1 MFMRSILV
9 LFSIL
14 LMLSSCGS
22 TSEIPRATSAE
33 NNISYLALGD
43 SYTIGESVAEQE
55 RWSVQ
60 LSQKL
65 RDSGYSVQS
74 PKIIARTGWRTDELL
89 AAMDEQL
96 GEEKYDLVSILIG
109 VNNQYQGRDL
119 EQFQEELELII
130 QQAIQKSKNG
140 AENVF
145 VVSIPDYSV
154 TPFAQGSNV
163 DEIAH
168 EIMVYNERCMITSS
182 NYGVKYFYI
191 TDISE
196 EAATNPD
203 FVADDGLHP
212 SGEMYRRWVERIF
225 PEVKQMLEE

>member
-1 MFMRSILV
+1 MRSLFILV
-9 LFSIL
+9 SIL
-14 LMLSSCGS
+14 FIISSCGS
-22 TSEIPRATSAE
+22 NSEIPSAKPATKGF
-33 NNISYLALGD
+33 SYLALGD
-43 SYTIGESVAEQE
+43 SYTIGESVDESE
-55 RWSVQ
+55 RWPMQ
-60 LSQKL
+60 LVQKL
-65 RDSGYSVQS
+65 SDSGFSMQT
-74 PKIIARTGWRTDELL
+74 PRIIAKTGWRTDELL
-89 AAMDEQL
+89 AAMNEQL

-130 QQAIQKSKNG
+130 EQAIQKSKTG

-145 VVSIPDYSV
+145 LVSIPDYSV

-182 NYGVKYFYI
+182 NYGIQYFYI

-196 EAATNPD
+196 EAKENPEL
-203 FVADDGLHP
+203 VANDGLHP
-212 SGEMYRRWVERIF
+212 SGEMYSQWVERIF
-225 PEVKQMLEE
+225 PEIKEMLKE

>member
-1 MFMRSILV
+1 MRSILV

-14 LMLSSCGS
+14 LVLSSCGS
-22 TSEIPRATSAE
+22 SSEMPTTSESTK
-33 NNISYLALGD
+33 NFTYLALGD
-43 SYTIGESVAEQE
+43 SYTIGESVSESE
-55 RWSVQ
+55 RWPVQ
-60 LSQKL
+60 LTQKF
-65 RDSGYSVQS
+65 RDSGYLMQS

-130 QQAIQKSKNG
+130 QQAIQRSKNG
-140 AENVF
+140 ADGVF
-145 VVSIPDYSV
+145 LVSIPDYSV
-154 TPFAQGSNV
+154 TPFAQGGNV

-168 EIMVYNERCMITSS
+168 EIMVYNERCMVTSS
-182 NYGVKYFYI
+182 DYGVDYIYI

-196 EAATNPD
+196 EAATNPELI
-203 FVADDGLHP
+203 AGDGLHP

-225 PEVKQMLEE
+225 PQVKGYLNE

>member
-1 MFMRSILV
+1 MRSILV
-9 LFSIL
+9 LFSIV

-22 TSEIPRATSAE
+22 TSEIPTSTSAQ

-55 RWSVQ
+55 RWPLQ
-60 LSQKL
+60 LTQKL
-65 RDSGYSVQS
+65 RDSAYSVQS

-168 EIMVYNERCMITSS
+168 EIMVYNERCMVTSS